1 MRQGTAVW
9 WGIIRCG
16 SFFSGKMH
24 KKTPFCLQTTPIL
37 FQDFWSIL
45 PPNTH
50 HVTTIYPSCS
60 IIAASS
66 SNSLV
71 LCLSEKKRRGGL
83 FFSLAGTRTVADIN
97 PGSERGLSVRTAGGA
112 IVFNTTPRRVRV
124 YSIFFCVVL
133 YIVCNYVLYILPI
146 IYMIY
151 NEYDISYDIWR
162 WLFGLVLRFQI
173 LLKLWYLFRHGEFFQ
188 PPRLHCQALSYTIRI
203 WYVLLSA
210 AQLGT
215 RLCSTQRHD
224 VWDSLQHPPLQ
235 LWCLTQSR
243 YRFIVLTQ

>member
-83 FFSLAGTRTVADIN
+83 FFSLAGHTDR
-97 PGSERGLSVRTAGGA
+97 GWYQSWQRERPLCPHRGGRDCVQHNA
-112 IVFNTTPRRVRV
+112 TTCE
-124 YSIFFCVVL
+124 SLFKIICVVL

-173 LLKLWYLFRHGEFFQ
+173 LLKFWYLFRHGEFFQ
-188 PPRLHCQALSYTIRI
+188 PPRLHCQALSYTYMIYMIYDIYIVVRSPARGTI
-203 WYVLLSA
+203 VFNTTTRRVRFSSTPSA
-210 AQLGT
+210 AT
-215 RLCSTQRHD
+215 VVSYA
-224 VWDSLQHPPLQ
+224 VK
-235 LWCLTQSR
+235 
-243 YRFIVLTQ
+243 I